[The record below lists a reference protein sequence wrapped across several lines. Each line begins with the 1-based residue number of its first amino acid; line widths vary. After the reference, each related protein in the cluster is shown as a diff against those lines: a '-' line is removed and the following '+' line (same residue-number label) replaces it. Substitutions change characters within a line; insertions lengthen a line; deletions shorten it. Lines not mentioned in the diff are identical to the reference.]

1 MSTTYAAGL
10 VVSTSVTFVFATIFI
25 VLRLISRGYI
35 MRWVALDDFFLV
47 FAWILAASLSALTV
61 YAVSLG
67 LGTHMGDV
75 AQSNVVPLLKALYSF
90 NVISV
95 RPWP

>member
-1 MSTTYAAGL
+1 
-10 VVSTSVTFVFATIFI
+10 
-25 VLRLISRGYI
+25 

-47 FAWILAASLSALTV
+47 FAWILAASLSALTI

-67 LGTHMGDV
+67 LGNHMGDV
-75 AQSNVVPLLKALYSF
+75 DKSNVIPLMKALYSL